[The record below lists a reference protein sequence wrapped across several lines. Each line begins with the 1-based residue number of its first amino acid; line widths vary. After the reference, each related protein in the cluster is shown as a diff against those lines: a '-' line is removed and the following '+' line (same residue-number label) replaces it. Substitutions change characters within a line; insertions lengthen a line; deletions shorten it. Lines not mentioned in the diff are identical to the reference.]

1 MSKKFVLPFIEPKQ
15 SKKEDFENY
24 NFVKEGRKSRNSF
37 KDTLPASSKE
47 EVHILLIK
55 LDAYFFCSNLLFRQ
69 DDLRS

>member
-47 EVHILLIK
+47 EVHISLIK
-55 LDAYFFCSNLLFRQ
+55 SNAYLIVQIIYFVRMI
-69 DDLRS
+69 